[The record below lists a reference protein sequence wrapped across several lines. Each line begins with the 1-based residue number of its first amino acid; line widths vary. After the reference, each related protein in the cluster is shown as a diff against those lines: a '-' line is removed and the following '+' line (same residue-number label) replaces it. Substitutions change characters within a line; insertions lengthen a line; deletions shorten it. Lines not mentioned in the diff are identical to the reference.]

1 MKKAL
6 LFGVGGAI
14 LAAGAAATIAARRW
28 ASADD
33 PCKDDQEAALD
44 GKPFTVTTDDG
55 ALLDGVVLGA
65 EGGPL
70 IVLSHCWTGD
80 RSTWIPVARRLVAQG
95 HTVVLYDQRG
105 HGASTRGS
113 EAAPVPDGSSPGG
126 SSLVDRA
133 PTPSTAEAS
142 FAITRVGADLAA
154 VLDADD
160 ARDATVAGHS
170 MGGMAVMA
178 LLAEH
183 PETVS
188 ARVAATVIAS
198 AGGAQVVARPMAV
211 LGRRVLGN
219 QQVDRLLA
227 GPAGP
232 VFIRATV
239 GRKPA
244 LGHLQSSRDTF
255 LATAPEVRL
264 NFFAA
269 IGGANLLPGL
279 AAATTPTTVV
289 VGARDLLIPPRRA
302 RAVANAIPGAHLV
315 VLPGAGH
322 MLPFETP
329 DELAALIAN
338 AGKEN

>member
-28 ASADD
+28 ATADD
-33 PCKDDQEAALD
+33 PCKDDREADLD

-55 ALLDGVVLGA
+55 ALLDGVVLGP

-70 IVLSHCWTGD
+70 VVLSHCWTGD
-80 RSTWIPVARRLVAQG
+80 RSTWIPVACRLVAEG

-105 HGASTRGS
+105 HGASTLGS
-113 EAAPVPDGSSPGG
+113 EAA
-126 SSLVDRA
+126 
-133 PTPSTAEAS
+133 T
-142 FAITRVGADLAA
+142 ITRVGADLAA
-154 VLDADD
+154 VLDAVD
-160 ARDATVAGHS
+160 ARGATVAGHS

-183 PETVS
+183 PETVT
-188 ARVAATVIAS
+188 ARVGAAVIAS
-198 AGGAQVVARPMAV
+198 AGGAQVVARPMAMV
-211 LGRRVLGN
+211 GRRVLGN
-219 QQVDRLLA
+219 PHVDRLLA

-232 VFIRATV
+232 VFIRGTV

-279 AAATTPTTVV
+279 AAAATPTTVV

-329 DELAALIAN
+329 DELAALIAH
-338 AGKEN
+338 AGKETEK